1 MDSNITISGLP
12 VKFRPAHGMVTAVEN
27 VNTVF
32 EAGKITGL
40 IGESGSGKSVLGMS
54 LLQLLPNSAVIKG
67 ECLYRGNNL
76 LRVRPEMIRSIR
88 GKEIALIPQNP
99 SESLN
104 SVRRIKRQLTEAVT
118 AHDKKKK
125 NEAQQR
131 AQELLQRFGFADPAE
146 IMRRYSFQMSGGM
159 NQRII
164 SVLGLM
170 GNPSWIIADEPTK
183 GLDSILRK
191 QVYQTLRD
199 IAQHDTASM
208 ILITHD
214 ITLAERLCDNILVL
228 YAGRVL
234 EQGPA
239 AEVLSNPQHPYTK
252 GLIASQPSK
261 GMHPIGGV
269 MPEREGQMAGCNFY
283 PRCRCALDRCA
294 AACPAEYS
302 CDNGSLARCF
312 LYDRS

>member
-1 MDSNITISGLP
+1 MDSDIIVHNLTVMFHTENGT
-12 VKFRPAHGMVTAVEN
+12 VKAVED

-32 EAGKITGL
+32 QYGKITGL

-54 LLQLLPNSAVIKG
+54 LLQMLPNSAEIRG
-67 ECLYRGNNL
+67 ECLYNGQNL
-76 LRVRPEMIRSIR
+76 LQIKPEEIRAIR
-88 GKEIALIPQNP
+88 GREIALIPQNP
-99 SESLN
+99 AESLN
-104 SVRRIKRQLTEAVT
+104 SVRRIRRQLTEAVT
-118 AHDKKKK
+118 AHDKVKQS
-125 NEAQQR
+125 EAEKR
-131 AQELLQRFGFADPAE
+131 AKELLVRFGFDKPGE
-146 IMRRYSFQMSGGM
+146 ILDSYSFQMSGGM

-170 GNPSWIIADEPTK
+170 NRPNWIIADEPTK

-199 IAQHDTASM
+199 IAAHDTSSM

-214 ITLAERLCDNILVL
+214 ITLAEKLCDYIIVL

-239 AEVLSNPQHPYTK
+239 AQVLQNPQHPYTK

-269 MPEREGQMAGCNFY
+269 IPGRERQTNGCNFY
-283 PRCRCALDRCA
+283 PRCHCAEERCGKNR
-294 AACPAEYS
+294 PAEFP
-302 CDNGSLARCF
+302 CGNGSQARCF
-312 LYDRS
+312 LYD

>member
-1 MDSNITISGLP
+1 MDSNITISGLT
-12 VKFRPAHGMVTAVEN
+12 VKFRTAHGMVTAVEN

-191 QVYQTLRD
+191 QVYQTLKAGGEVVKKRFTSGTEY
-199 IAQHDTASM
+199 IA
-208 ILITHD
+208 
-214 ITLAERLCDNILVL
+214 
-228 YAGRVL
+228 G
-234 EQGPA
+234 
-239 AEVLSNPQHPYTK
+239 K
-252 GLIASQPSK
+252 
-261 GMHPIGGV
+261 
-269 MPEREGQMAGCNFY
+269 
-283 PRCRCALDRCA
+283 
-294 AACPAEYS
+294 
-302 CDNGSLARCF
+302 
-312 LYDRS
+312 